1 MPKLLRS
8 VENSAPPI
16 HLWILGFASAI
27 NMNAKS
33 NQTRVLKNRKP
44 LGPELLKE
52 RYLQC
57 FGVRA
62 NSATMLQGIVKNL
75 IEEGV
80 SRQTL
85 VAWAVKAGYTKGHVS
100 SLLSRILVSLGLR
113 ERKKGAGRKPSPAA
127 LELLTHAQSL
137 HGEECLNVLR
147 AAWRAGKAQLAAANH
162 ETRHRASGLIV
173 VPRLP
178 NLGSN
183 CGTTI
188 KLVTKPAGRSFGG
201 YRSATLKIK
210 PN

>member
-1 MPKLLRS
+1 
-8 VENSAPPI
+8 
-16 HLWILGFASAI
+16 
-27 NMNAKS
+27 MNAKTH
-33 NQTRVLKNRKP
+33 QTKALKNRKP
-44 LGPELLKE
+44 LGSELLKE

-85 VAWAVKAGYTKGHVS
+85 VAWAVKAGYTKGNVS

-127 LELLTHAQSL
+127 LELLAHAQSL

-147 AAWRAGKAQLAAANH
+147 AAWRAGKAQLAAANN
-162 ETRHRASGLIV
+162 ETRDRASGLIV
-173 VPRLP
+173 SHNCRIRDLIMAPQLDGVVQPDGASAGIVPQP
-178 NLGSN
+178 SKK
-183 CGTTI
+183 TFI
-188 KLVTKPAGRSFGG
+188 PQPE
-201 YRSATLKIK
+201 SAVKIVAC
-210 PN
+210 NEN